1 MVEGPNVKWPDE
13 NTAYIVIHGIL
24 EHKTFQALGYFL
36 RGFWKVLKNK
46 FDKEN
51 IGWSHKYRWSE
62 KHKKLESYIS
72 LQKVYKDKEEKEVK
86 NGPCLDF
93 YEYYWDKYMAGQSI
107 SISDLEN
114 WLKKISRNARQYYL
128 MKKELVR
135 KYEDQGVIFFKAGAF
150 KVNGYLY
157 IIRNLN
163 KILRLFSL
171 LRITGLPRLDG
182 IIKKLINE
190 ASRYILNILQDA
202 VIYTESSVRSRFYS
216 IRETILENAI
226 EMIKQLIKDNK
237 YKNIIIVAHS
247 MGTLI
252 AYDAL
257 CRINAEANFNEK
269 INEKIEEFNIKVK
282 NKYKNKFNIHRN
294 NPEKIKELNE
304 LQKEELKEESKDL
317 VGEADVSKIKL
328 FVTVAP
334 FLDKSA
340 LFFQEWPSKKEYVRS
355 QVIKFRHTFKERD
368 KQSNKSNRYPVIKDL
383 YGDDILKGMRWLNFY
398 HNDDTIGGTLDLYSY
413 KIPGSEKI
421 YPESIRCKKKTR
433 NSKDAHIIFWK
444 WDYMFERIINDL
456 LGIKEVKEI
465 LNEVNEFYTGKYIS
479 EEEGEKIVTDLRAGH
494 IYSKNVTI

>member
-1 MVEGPNVKWPDE
+1 MVGGPNVKWPDE

-46 FDKEN
+46 FGKEN

-62 KHKKLESYIS
+62 KHQKLESYIS
-72 LQKVYKDKEEKEVK
+72 LQKVHNDKEGKEVK
-86 NGPCLDF
+86 DGSCLDF

-107 SISDLEN
+107 SINDLEN

-128 MKKELVR
+128 MKKKLVR
-135 KYEDQGVIFFKAGAF
+135 KYEDQGVIFFQAGAF

-171 LRITGLPRLDG
+171 LRITGFPRFDG
-182 IIKKLINE
+182 IIKKFIDE
-190 ASRYILNILQDA
+190 SSRYILNILQDV
-202 VIYTESSVRSRFYS
+202 VIYTESSVRSRFYT

-226 EMIKQLIKDNK
+226 EMIKQLIKDDK

-247 MGTLI
+247 MGSLI

-257 CRINAEANFNEK
+257 CRINAEANFRIIMK
-269 INEKIEEFNIKVK
+269 GKA
-282 NKYKNKFNIHRN
+282 
-294 NPEKIKELNE
+294 P
-304 LQKEELKEESKDL
+304 QGL

-334 FLDKSA
+334 ALDKSA

-355 QVIKFRHTFKERD
+355 QVIKLRHNLKEKD
-368 KQSNKSNRYPVIKDL
+368 KQSNKSNRYPEIKDL
-383 YGDDILKGMRWLNFY
+383 YGKDILKGMRWLNFY
-398 HNDDTIGGTLDLYSY
+398 HNNDSVGGPLDLYSY
-413 KIPGSEKI
+413 KIKGKI
-421 YPESIRCKKKTR
+421 YPESFRCKKKTR
-433 NSKDAHIIFWK
+433 SSGDAHIIFWK

-456 LGIKEVKEI
+456 LGIKEVQKTI
-465 LNEVNEFYTGKYIS
+465 KEVNKYFTGKNIS
-479 EEEGEKIVTDLRAGH
+479 EEKGEKIVTDLRGKYAYNNTH
-494 IYSKNVTI
+494 IYKKVATKEGRKDFFNIVGIKEKDREKISEDQVDRFFKKLLL